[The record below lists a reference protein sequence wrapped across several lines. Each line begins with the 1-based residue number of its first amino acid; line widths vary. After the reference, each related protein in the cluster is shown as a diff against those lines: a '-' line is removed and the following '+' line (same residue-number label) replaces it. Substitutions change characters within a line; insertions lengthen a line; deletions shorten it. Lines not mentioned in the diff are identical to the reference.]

1 MRTRQ
6 KGRKSK
12 DKKMGDVL
20 ELDTVE
26 EFEDGR
32 DGGDREVAVVKAM
45 DDGMSDL
52 KDKGEKSSIL
62 SNETGHGLQI
72 ERFKLFGLV
81 KGFT

>member
-1 MRTRQ
+1 
-6 KGRKSK
+6 
-12 DKKMGDVL
+12 MGDVL

-32 DGGDREVAVVKAM
+32 DGGDREVAVVEAM

-62 SNETGHGLQI
+62 SNETGWMKYVIVAVGIQYV
-72 ERFKLFGLV
+72 RP
-81 KGFT
+81 